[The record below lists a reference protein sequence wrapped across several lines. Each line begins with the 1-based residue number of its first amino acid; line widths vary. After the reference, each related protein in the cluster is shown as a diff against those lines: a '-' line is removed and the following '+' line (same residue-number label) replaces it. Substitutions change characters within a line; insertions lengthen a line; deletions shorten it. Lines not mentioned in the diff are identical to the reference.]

1 MARGVTPVPICR
13 WGRLALAAEVVAGV
27 IKRTGRSHAAT
38 ARMDAGADERGAD
51 GPQSRVVD
59 GEFYPD
65 WEARCTGTTLIGC
78 IG

>member
-1 MARGVTPVPICR
+1 
-13 WGRLALAAEVVAGV
+13 V
-27 IKRTGRSHAAT
+27 IGRTGRGHAAT

-51 GPQSRVVD
+51 GPQLRVVD